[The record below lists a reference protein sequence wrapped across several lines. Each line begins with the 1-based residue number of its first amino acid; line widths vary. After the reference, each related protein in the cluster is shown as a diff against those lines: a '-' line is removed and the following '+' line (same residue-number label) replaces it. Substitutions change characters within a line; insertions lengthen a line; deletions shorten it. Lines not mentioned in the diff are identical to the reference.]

1 MRVPGVGQADL
12 ADVGSRVGAW
22 RRMEHGTLD
31 LVLVGVPRVVTGS
44 LLPTGLA
51 EGSPE
56 TTGIPQC
63 WRRVAPRLLACLHPM
78 AEEAEHSATGRT
90 RREESSGRRHGSLTE
105 PGVGGVDERG
115 EG

>member
-1 MRVPGVGQADL
+1 MPGVGQADL
-12 ADVGSRVGAW
+12 VDVGSRVGAW
-22 RRMEHGTLD
+22 RHLENGTLD

-44 LLPTGLA
+44 LLPTGLE

-63 WRRVAPRLLACLHPM
+63 WKRVAPRLSACLQPM
-78 AEEAEHSATGRT
+78 AEEAEYGAVGRT

-115 EG
+115 EE